1 MLCSRK
7 PWTGDADAVTDLA
20 QLKFFA
26 TPPHDCSYL
35 EGRKATTLFVDPA
48 AEVDNTMY
56 SALSGLGFRR
66 SGRHVY
72 RPHCA
77 DCNACVPVRIP
88 SAAFRPRRSQ
98 QRIWRRNRDLEIR
111 IAEPGLT
118 EENYALYAR
127 YIEARHADGD
137 MHPPSPEQFSSF
149 LLCEWSETRFVE
161 FREGRELV
169 AVAVTDQ
176 VRDGLSAIYTFYA
189 PDRPQRSLGVFGV
202 LWQLRR
208 ARETG
213 LPFVYLGYW
222 IKQCQKMSYKT
233 DYRPL
238 EMFVGERWV
247 RIASDVADGSAPP
260 LP

>member
-1 MLCSRK
+1 MLTDALGLIRVLCSPASLPRA
-7 PWTGDADAVTDLA
+7 PSVTDLA

-35 EGRKATTLFVDPA
+35 DEQQATTLFVDPA
-48 AEVDNTMY
+48 AEIDNALY
-56 SALSGLGFRR
+56 SSLSEFGFRR

-88 SAAFRPRRSQ
+88 VADFRPRRSQ
-98 QRIWRRNRDLEIR
+98 QRIMRRNQDLSVR

-118 EENYALYAR
+118 SENYDLYAR

-137 MHPPSPEQFSSF
+137 MHPPSPEQFRSF
-149 LLCEWSETRFVE
+149 LLCDWSETRFVE
-161 FREGRELV
+161 FREDDRLI

-176 VRDGLSAIYTFYA
+176 VRSGLSAIYTFF
-189 PDRPQRSLGVFGV
+189 DPQAERRSLGVHCI
-202 LWQLRR
+202 LWQIEEARR
-208 ARETG
+208 IGHAH
-213 LPFVYLGYW
+213 VYLGYW
-222 IKQCQKMSYKT
+222 IKQCQKMRYKT

-238 EMFVGERWV
+238 EMFIGERW
-247 RIASDVADGSAPP
+247 AHVA
-260 LP
+260 

>member
-1 MLCSRK
+1 MLL
-7 PWTGDADAVTDLA
+7 AVRFPGLESALTDLA

-35 EGRKATTLFVDPA
+35 DGQKATTLFVDPA
-48 AEVDNTMY
+48 AEIDNTMY
-56 SALSGLGFRR
+56 SALSALGFRR

-77 DCNACVPVRIP
+77 DCSACVPVRIP
-88 SAAFRPRRSQ
+88 AEGFRPRRRQ
-98 QRIWRRNRDLEIR
+98 QRIWRRNEDLQVR
-111 IAEPGLT
+111 IAEPSLT
-118 EENYALYAR
+118 EENYELYAR
-127 YIEARHADGD
+127 YIEARHGDGD
-137 MHPPSPEQFSSF
+137 MYPPSPEQFRSF
-149 LLCEWSETRFVE
+149 LLCEWSETQFVE
-161 FREGRELV
+161 FRADGELI

-176 VRDGLSAIYTFYA
+176 VLDGLSAIYTFYDPA
-189 PDRPQRSLGVFGV
+189 QAQRGLGVHCI

-213 LPFVYLGYW
+213 RAYVYLGYW

-247 RIASDVADGSAPP
+247 RISSGVTGDVA
-260 LP
+260 